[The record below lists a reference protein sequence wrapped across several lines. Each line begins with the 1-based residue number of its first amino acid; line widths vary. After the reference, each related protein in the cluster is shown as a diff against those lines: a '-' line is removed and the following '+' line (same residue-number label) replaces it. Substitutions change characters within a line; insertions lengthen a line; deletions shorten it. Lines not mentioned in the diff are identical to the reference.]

1 MQEGT
6 LSNVVGKKALSK
18 CNYSEAKEHTL
29 LEVED
34 CQIEMTKLVVGG
46 EITICLLLHWGISRE
61 DNTNEFVHTIRPRV
75 IILICMLLGAKEQFD
90 WLLPE
95 MR

>member
-6 LSNVVGKKALSK
+6 LSNVVEKKPRGSAIIQRRK
-18 CNYSEAKEHTL
+18 NTL

-46 EITICLLLHWGISRE
+46 EITTCLLLHWGISRE

-75 IILICMLLGAKEQFD
+75 IILICMLLGAKEQVD